1 MTAADGF
8 AVESLFGSWDDRPE
22 KYFYKKGDRT
32 MTRNIDEMISE
43 RENEVMDNSYGT
55 TSDGR
60 FEITVTNKGSNLSG
74 TILVHPEHTLKEI
87 LAICEDVIA
96 VRGTDGKVIFENIRT
111 KKSSSDL
118 QMTVG
123 DFGILPGDELLIN
136 GDGKV
141 A

>member
-1 MTAADGF
+1 
-8 AVESLFGSWDDRPE
+8 
-22 KYFYKKGDRT
+22 

-87 LAICEDVIA
+87 LAICEEVIA

-123 DFGILPGDELLIN
+123 DFGILPGDELRIN

-141 A
+141 S